1 MSRSK
6 STSKDTKDL
15 SPSDITSAIT
25 AALENDEVVA
35 KLASAL
41 STHIDLVLEEK
52 LSSIVKKL
60 DLITADNKALRS
72 KVSTLEQENVK
83 LKEMNDDLYH
93 KFGNLKMSVNIL
105 EQASRKCN
113 VVISGVKE
121 TFAERTTEASDGDTT
136 PVNTREDTVRT
147 VCTLLGEA
155 CNITVSPS
163 DIQFATRLKSKR
175 EGPRP
180 LLVGFFSPALRSSV
194 MSARKPKQTLSFRGS
209 SFYVNDHLT
218 QFNAGLSRNARTL
231 VKQGHAHSTWTRDGQ
246 VFIKWTATDRPNLIR
261 CDADLS

>member
-15 SPSDITSAIT
+15 SPNDIASAII
-25 AALENDEVVA
+25 AALENDEVVT

-60 DLITADNKALRS
+60 DLFAADNKALRS
-72 KVSTLEQENVK
+72 KVVTLEQENVK

-93 KFGNLKMSVNIL
+93 KFGNLKMSVNML
-105 EQASRKCN
+105 EQTSRKCN

-121 TFAERTTEASDGDTT
+121 TFAERTTEASDGETA
-136 PVNTREDTVRT
+136 PANTREDTVRT

-155 CNITVSPS
+155 CNITASPS

-209 SFYVNDHLT
+209 SFYINDHLT
-218 QFNAGLSRNARTL
+218 QLNASLSRNARTL

-246 VFIKWTATDRPNLIR
+246 VFIKWTAMDRPNLIR